1 MAQEIKDLIAKIQ
14 QEGIRVAQEQA
25 AQIKAEAE
33 RGSLKI
39 ISEAKIQAQKIIE
52 QANNQAR
59 QLDDSTQAVLKQ
71 AGRDLLISL
80 RQEIISMLDR
90 LIKLDLRQALT
101 TEELSGII
109 GALIKN
115 APLSLG
121 SQIIVSLNQLDKD
134 KLEQG
139 FLKQLVQTTKKEIIL
154 KSADGIDSGL
164 LISFDAGK
172 SIFDFSGQAL
182 SDYICS
188 CLRPELNKI
197 LNPTDSK

>member
-14 QEGIRVAQEQA
+14 QEGIQAAEVQA

-39 ISEAKIQAQKIIE
+39 ISEAKIQAQRIVE
-52 QANNQAR
+52 QANSQAR
-59 QLDDSTQAVLKQ
+59 KLDDSTQAALKQ

-80 RQEIISMLDR
+80 RQEIIAMLDR

-101 TEELSGII
+101 AEDLSGII
-109 GALIKN
+109 AALIKN

-121 SQIIVSLNQLDKD
+121 SQIIVSLNKQDKD

-139 FLKQLVQTTKKEIIL
+139 FLKQLVQATKKEIIL
-154 KSADGIDSGL
+154 KAADGIDSGFV
-164 LISFDAGK
+164 ISFDAGK

-182 SDYICS
+182 SDYIS
-188 CLRPELNKI
+188 GCLRPELNKI
-197 LNPTDSK
+197 LNPR

>member
-14 QEGIRVAQEQA
+14 QEGIQA
-25 AQIKAEAE
+25 AEVQAAKIKAEAE
-33 RGSLKI
+33 RVSLKI
-39 ISEAKIQAQKIIE
+39 ISEAKIEAQRIIE

-59 QLDDSTQAVLKQ
+59 KLDDSTQAALKQ

-90 LIKLDLRQALT
+90 LIKLDLRQVLT
-101 TEELSGII
+101 AEELSGII
-109 GALIKN
+109 ATLIKN

-121 SQIIVSLNQLDKD
+121 SQIIVSLNKQDKD

-139 FLKQLVQTTKKEIIL
+139 FLRKLVEATKKPIVL
-154 KSADGIDSGL
+154 KSADGIDSGFV
-164 LISFDAGK
+164 ISFDAGK

-182 SDYICS
+182 SDYICGRF
-188 CLRPELNKI
+188 RPELNKI
-197 LNPTDSK
+197 LNPG